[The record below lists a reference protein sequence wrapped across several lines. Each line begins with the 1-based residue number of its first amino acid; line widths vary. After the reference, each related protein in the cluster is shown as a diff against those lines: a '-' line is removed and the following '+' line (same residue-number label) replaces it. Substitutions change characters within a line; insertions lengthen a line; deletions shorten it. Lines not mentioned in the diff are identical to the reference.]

1 MSAALEITDLVKQFS
16 VGRPAVDGVS
26 FDVPAGEI
34 VVLLGPSGCGKTT
47 TLRCVAG
54 LEHPTG
60 GRISIG
66 DRVVSEP
73 ARGVLVSPRDRDI
86 GMVFQSYAVWPHMT
100 VRQNV
105 AYPLKH
111 RRTGGADGRGS
122 RGDINA
128 KVNETLEL
136 VGLREYAE
144 RSVTSLSGGQMQRVA
159 LARSLVY
166 RPQLLLL
173 DEPLSNLDAKLRE
186 RLREELR
193 RILKQTG
200 MTGLYVTHDQAE
212 AVVLGDRI
220 GVMKDGKLLQMAPPG
235 EIYNRPADSFVA
247 NFTGASNVLK
257 GKLLGRSGERAT
269 IDIGPAGKIEAWT
282 PQNLAPGDPVRVALR
297 AENVRLGERGDVNA
311 FKGRIVDRHYQG
323 MQTVYGVVL
332 GGQRLE
338 VLELG
343 TAARHDEGEIA
354 VSLPAD
360 ACWAY
365 REDGQQASE

>member
-1 MSAALEITDLVKQFS
+1 VSAALLVEDLVKRFAT
-16 VGRPAVDGVS
+16 GKPAVDGVS
-26 FDVPAGEI
+26 FEVPAGEI

-66 DRVVSEP
+66 DRTVSQPE
-73 ARGVLVSPRDRDI
+73 RGLLVSPRERDI

-111 RRTGGADGRGS
+111 RRNGG
-122 RGDINA
+122 GDINA
-128 KVNETLEL
+128 KVNDTLEL
-136 VGLREYAE
+136 VGLRDYAE
-144 RSVTSLSGGQMQRVA
+144 RPVTSLSGGQMQRVA

-173 DEPLSNLDAKLRE
+173 DEPLSNLDAKLRL
-186 RLREELR
+186 RLRDELR

-220 GVMKDGKLLQMAPPG
+220 GVMREGKLLQMAPPG
-235 EIYNRPADSFVA
+235 EIYNRPADPFVA
-247 NFTGASNVLK
+247 NFTGASNVLL
-257 GKLLGRSGERAT
+257 GKVLARSGERAT
-269 IDIGPAGKIEAWT
+269 IDLGAAGRIETWT
-282 PQNLAPGDPVRVALR
+282 PQPLNPGDKARVAVR
-297 AENVRLGERGDVNA
+297 AENVRLGERGPANVFA
-311 FKGRIVDRHYQG
+311 GRVLERRYQG
-323 MQTVYGVVL
+323 MQTVYDVEM

-338 VLELG
+338 ALELG
-343 TAARHDEGEIA
+343 TAARHGADSEIA
-354 VSLPAD
+354 ITLPPD
-360 ACWAY
+360 TCWAY
-365 REDGQQASE
+365 RDEGAASME